1 MIRGLVI
8 ASLVAPLLG
17 GCAVLDWFGRGDDT
31 RVPDIYVV
39 GDMPGMLEPIHAA
52 AFTNDTALFQVT
64 SNGCT
69 EKADIEPVVRQGPD
83 YALVTLRRLKADS
96 CKALV
101 ADGVE
106 VVFSFQ
112 ELGLEPG
119 SKVRVNN
126 PYLIRN
132 E

>member
-1 MIRGLVI
+1 MLRTLIITAAI
-8 ASLVAPLLG
+8 APVLG
-17 GCAVLDWFGRGDDT
+17 ACAWFGQDGDT
-31 RVPDIYVV
+31 RLPPTELVG
-39 GDMPGMLEPIHAA
+39 GDMPGVLEPIHAA
-52 AFTNDTALFQVT
+52 AFTSDTALFQIT

-69 EKADIEPVVRQGPD
+69 EKADIEPVVRQGPG
-83 YALVTLRRLKADS
+83 YALVTLRRVKEDR